1 MLTLVRQWRTMSNMN
16 HEKRCM
22 NDEMFDELVES
33 MKEALSISKG
43 EAEPSR
49 VFSYSPMNIKEIRER
64 TGKSQKDFADMIG
77 VSLGTLR
84 NWEQGRRYP
93 EGAALTLLKVVSP
106 SLHQSYL
113 QNPSVTF
120 QIGRAHV

>member
-1 MLTLVRQWRTMSNMN
+1 
-16 HEKRCM
+16 
-22 NDEMFDELVES
+22 MFDELVES

-93 EGAALTLLKVVSP
+93 EGAALTLLKVVSADP
-106 SLHQSYL
+106 AYVAKILHC
-113 QNPSVTF
+113 
-120 QIGRAHV
+120 